1 MSNCIDIG
9 PEDSKDIDY
18 LSDDSFQV
26 HWHGFID
33 HESGIK
39 LYRIGLSHRCLK
51 KNELYNFTTVPDI
64 LVYEELPF
72 SQQSVRIPANFT
84 GKRFVTVIALNNAM
98 ESSEAVCSDGITRDL
113 SPPEIRNLTL
123 QHGRW
128 SESILCNKG
137 NVYLLESNLQKV
149 QITNTNSCQQL
160 CQYESEASPLTIL
173 LPINYETKN
182 ERNVSDFLCEHFH
195 VYRND
200 TIIYLP
206 NDHLYLQWDVVETGS
221 QINEYY
227 VGIGLDATE
236 KNSPSFGYTSTNKRT
251 IFKKRHDALG
261 SNELFYIFIKVSN
274 KAGLANVYTVGP
286 VLIDQSPPLN
296 RTLPNIL
303 IEDDT
308 IIFGWGESTFYDDE
322 QTEQID
328 QIFFQ
333 IGINNLLTGM
343 SKFNRF
349 Y

>member
-1 MSNCIDIG
+1 MKSKIDMSNFIDIG
-9 PEDSKDIDY
+9 SEDSKDIDY
-18 LSDDSFQV
+18 ISDDSFQV

-39 LYRIGLSHRCLK
+39 LYRIGLSHRCLGK
-51 KNELYNFTTVPDI
+51 DELYNFTTVPDI
-64 LVYEELPF
+64 LVYEELSF

-84 GKRFVTVIALNNAM
+84 GKRFVTIIALNNAM
-98 ESSEAVCSDGITRDL
+98 EPSEAVCSDGITRDL

-123 QHGRW
+123 QNGRW
-128 SESILCNKG
+128 SESILCSEGK
-137 NVYLLESNLQKV
+137 VYLLESSLQNV
-149 QITNTNSCQQL
+149 QITNTNPCQQL
-160 CQYESEASPLTIL
+160 CQYESEASPMANL

-182 ERNVSDFLCEHFH
+182 DNYVSDFLCKNFH

-221 QINEYY
+221 QINEFY

-236 KNSPSFGYTSTNKRT
+236 KKSPSFGFTSTNKRT
-251 IFKKRHDALG
+251 SFKRRHDALG

-274 KAGLANVYTVGP
+274 KAGLENVYTFGP

-303 IEDDT
+303 IEDDN
-308 IIFGWGESTFYDDE
+308 IIFGWDESTFYDEE
-322 QTEQID
+322 QTEPID
-328 QIFFQ
+328 
-333 IGINNLLTGM
+333 
-343 SKFNRF
+343 
-349 Y
+349 